1 MFLLVKV
8 EMSQYWSLEE
18 AYKIPVAKKV
28 RPEGFQSMKPL
39 DKPYSSQYTD
49 YDYMC
54 KNSGICLTNPKE
66 TFSSSSEKP
75 TAPAAASCSPL
86 TAPTYQYPFSEKD
99 KEKFR
104 KALKVALENM
114 ENPEPPPLP
123 ETTTQQEAAF
133 NGLVDKELEAYMMVN
148 DMKEG
153 VRVTTLPPAGPPP
166 ADFSPV
172 VVGVPLES
180 TKTDDVKKQSSTD
193 DVKKQS
199 STDSKSNFTKKNNK
213 LFDLLLFIIAGIL
226 IILIMDQLF
235 KLALIIGMDKTLRTI
250 DSIIQSR
257 EIL

>member
-8 EMSQYWSLEE
+8 EMSQYCSLEE
-18 AYKIPVAKKV
+18 AYKVPMAKKV

-49 YDYMC
+49 YDFMC

-66 TFSSSSEKP
+66 TFSSSEKP
-75 TAPAAASCSPL
+75 KEVAASCSPL
-86 TAPTYQYPFSEKD
+86 AAPTYQYPFSEKD

-104 KALKVALENM
+104 KALKVALEQM
-114 ENPEPPPLP
+114 ENPEPPPPPPLP
-123 ETTTQQEAAF
+123 EPATQQDAAF
-133 NGLVDKELEAYMMVN
+133 NGFIDKELEAYMMVN
-148 DMKEG
+148 DMKDG

-172 VVGVPLES
+172 AVGVPVENTVTSLE
-180 TKTDDVKKQSSTD
+180 KAP
-193 DVKKQS
+193 
-199 STDSKSNFTKKNNK
+199 TDSNSNFTKRNSK

-235 KLALIIGMDKTLRTI
+235 KLALIVGMNKTLKTI
-250 DSIIQSR
+250 DKIIQSR
-257 EIL
+257 EMEY

>member
-8 EMSQYWSLEE
+8 EMSQYCSLEE

-28 RPEGFQSMKPL
+28 RPEGFTNTMKPL

-66 TFSSSSEKP
+66 TFSSSEKP
-75 TAPAAASCSPL
+75 KPAASCSPL

-104 KALKVALENM
+104 KALKVALEQM
-114 ENPEPPPLP
+114 ENPEQPAPPPLP
-123 ETTTQQEAAF
+123 EPATQQEDAEF
-133 NGLVDKELEAYMMVN
+133 NGFVDKELEAYMMVN
-148 DMKEG
+148 DMKDS
-153 VRVTTLPPAGPPP
+153 VRVTTLPPAGPTP
-166 ADFSPV
+166 ADFTPV
-172 VVGVPLES
+172 VAGVSVES
-180 TKTDDVKKQSSTD
+180 MTTTAVEKKPD
-193 DVKKQS
+193 
-199 STDSKSNFTKKNNK
+199 SNFTKRNGK

-235 KLALIIGMDKTLRTI
+235 KLALLSGMDKTLKTI
-250 DSIIQSR
+250 DKIIQSR
-257 EIL
+257 EMEYEIL

>member
-8 EMSQYWSLEE
+8 EMSQYCSLEE
-18 AYKIPVAKKV
+18 AYKVPMAKKV

-54 KNSGICLTNPKE
+54 KNSGICLTKPTE
-66 TFSSSSEKP
+66 TFSSEKP
-75 TAPAAASCSPL
+75 NDAAARCSPL
-86 TAPTYQYPFSEKD
+86 AAPTYQYPFSEKD

-114 ENPEPPPLP
+114 ENPETPPPPPPP
-123 ETTTQQEAAF
+123 EPATQQDAAF
-133 NGLVDKELEAYMMVN
+133 NGFVDKELEAYMMVN
-148 DMKEG
+148 DMNDG

-166 ADFSPV
+166 ADFTPV
-172 VVGVPLES
+172 VAGVPVES
-180 TKTDDVKKQSSTD
+180 KDVAVVEKSEPTD
-193 DVKKQS
+193 
-199 STDSKSNFTKKNNK
+199 SNFTKRNGK

-235 KLALIIGMDKTLRTI
+235 KLALIVGMDKTLKTI
-250 DSIIQSR
+250 DKIIQSR
-257 EIL
+257 EK